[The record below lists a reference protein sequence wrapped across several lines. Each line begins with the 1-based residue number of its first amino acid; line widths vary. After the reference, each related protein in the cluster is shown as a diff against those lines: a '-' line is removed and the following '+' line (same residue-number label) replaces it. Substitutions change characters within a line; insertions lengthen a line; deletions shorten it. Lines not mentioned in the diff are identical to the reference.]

1 MLRAA
6 IQNLGAQPTFPTDLY
21 VSGPLELDTDREHA
35 FGCVHI
41 LSGGVLGVRG
51 GSRLCLRV
59 AERLRID
66 PGGAIDL
73 SGRSDLPRPAKA
85 PVESPPNSMKEK
97 RRGAANGKAAHV
109 PIGGIS
115 ESVLEPAVGG
125 GEGGLLV
132 HPAEQGGAWQ
142 ASPRDIDAPGA
153 AGAPQ
158 GSCGGKGAVAP
169 QLQAQMLSQQ
179 SLSQHPWAQ
188 YARPSPGFFI
198 CGGDGGGGG
207 GALVVRAGVLDNR
220 GVIRCDGRDG
230 GAGASEAEAAAHNW
244 TRKAAMLARCNYQT
258 PGCTP
263 VILFAG
269 GGGGGGGS
277 VSIAACEVVSRGV
290 ISAAGGAGAS
300 ATLLGKAHVSW
311 SGNVLQVGGYTPAA
325 VETSAALAEA
335 VKAGLSLRLGLAP
348 AGDGE
353 AGVVRVTVSATP
365 AAGVSATPEDTDV

>member
-109 PIGGIS
+109 PTGGIS

-132 HPAEQGGAWQ
+132 HPAEQGRAWQ

-169 QLQAQMLSQQ
+169 QLQAQMLSQN
-179 SLSQHPWAQ
+179 SLSQHPKFAIT
-188 YARPSPGFFI
+188 SPGFFI

-277 VSIAACEVVSRGV
+277 VSIAAGEVVSRGV

-300 ATLLGKAHVSW
+300 ATLLGKAHASW

-335 VKAGLSLRLGLAP
+335 ARAGLSLRLGLAP

>member
-1 MLRAA
+1 M
-6 IQNLGAQPTFPTDLY
+6 
-21 VSGPLELDTDREHA
+21 
-35 FGCVHI
+35 
-41 LSGGVLGVRG
+41 
-51 GSRLCLRV
+51 
-59 AERLRID
+59 
-66 PGGAIDL
+66 
-73 SGRSDLPRPAKA
+73 
-85 PVESPPNSMKEK
+85 ESPPNSMKEK

-132 HPAEQGGAWQ
+132 HPAEQGRAWQ

-277 VSIAACEVVSRGV
+277 VSIAAGEVVSRGV